1 MNYKKYFP
9 VEEYYRRVVIPLN
22 PNRFHYG
29 SGDKMVCPLHDDHD
43 PSLGVIETK
52 SGEVCHCFGCGAWC
66 DVVDLHMRVSKIYK
80 KKYLDR
86 DEARKDL
93 CNIFHVKL
101 EELPEEG
108 DSDGK
113 ATDERREDLI
123 VENMSKFDISDF
135 RYRVL
140 DGKLKKKKIG
150 YFNALMMSMIWESK
164 SQ

>member
-1 MNYKKYFP
+1 M
-9 VEEYYRRVVIPLN
+9 
-22 PNRFHYG
+22 
-29 SGDKMVCPLHDDHD
+29 
-43 PSLGVIETK
+43 
-52 SGEVCHCFGCGAWC
+52 
-66 DVVDLHMRVSKIYK
+66 
-80 KKYLDR
+80 
-86 DEARKDL
+86 
-93 CNIFHVKL
+93 
-101 EELPEEG
+101 PEESG
-108 DSDGK
+108 SDGK